1 MNIESEKNLM
11 LCLVYYDFERVH
23 KAMEALNWEWSSSLN
38 RVPSIDEIKE
48 HAVNLLI
55 SCYQQSEKNKEDCIM
70 ATGGFEAYS
79 YYKEDGEIDFE
90 LKFVI

>member
-23 KAMEALNWEWSSSLN
+23 KVMETLNWTWASSGG
-38 RVPSIDEIKE
+38 VPSVDELKE
-48 HAVNLLI
+48 QAVDLLI
-55 SCYQQSEKNKEDCIM
+55 KCFQQSEKNKEDCIM

-79 YYKEDGEIDFE
+79 YYKEDSEIDFE

>member
-1 MNIESEKNLM
+1 MNVKSEKNLM

-23 KAMEALNWEWSSSLN
+23 KAMEALNWEWSSSN
-38 RVPSIDEIKE
+38 GVPSVDELKE
-48 HAVNLLI
+48 QAVDLLI
-55 SCYQQSEKNKEDCIM
+55 RCFQHSEKNKEDWCT
-70 ATGGFEAYS
+70 ATGGFEASS

>member
-1 MNIESEKNLM
+1 MNIKSEKNLM

-23 KAMEALNWEWSSSLN
+23 KAMEALNWEWCSSN
-38 RVPSIDEIKE
+38 GVPSVDELKE

-55 SCYQQSEKNKEDCIM
+55 GCFQQSEKNKEDCIM
-70 ATGGFEAYS
+70 ATGGFEASS

>member
-1 MNIESEKNLM
+1 MNVKSEKNLM

-23 KAMEALNWEWSSSLN
+23 KAMEALNWKWSSPN
-38 RVPSIDEIKE
+38 GVPSIDELKE
-48 HAVNLLI
+48 QAVDLLI
-55 SCYQQSEKNKEDCIM
+55 RCFQHSEKNKEDWFV
-70 ATGGFEAYS
+70 ASGGFEASS

>member
-1 MNIESEKNLM
+1 MNVKSEKNLM

-23 KAMEALNWEWSSSLN
+23 KAMEALNWKWSSSN
-38 RVPSIDEIKE
+38 GVPSVDELKE

-55 SCYQQSEKNKEDCIM
+55 GCFQQSEKNKEDCIM

-79 YYKEDGEIDFE
+79 YYYKEDGEIDFE

>member
-1 MNIESEKNLM
+1 MNVKSEKNLM

-23 KAMEALNWEWSSSLN
+23 KAMEALNWTWGSVEK
-38 RVPSIDEIKE
+38 VPSIDELKE
-48 HAVNLLI
+48 QAVDLLI
-55 SCYQQSEKNKEDCIM
+55 RCFQHSEKNKEDCLC
-70 ATGGFEAYS
+70 ATGGFEASS

>member
-23 KAMEALNWEWSSSLN
+23 KVMETLNWTWASSGG
-38 RVPSIDEIKE
+38 VPSVDVLKE
-48 HAVNLLI
+48 QAVDLLI
-55 SCYQQSEKNKEDCIM
+55 KCFQQSEKNKEDCIM
-70 ATGGFEAYS
+70 ATGGFEASS

>member
-11 LCLVYYDFERVH
+11 FCLVYYDFERVH
-23 KAMEALNWEWSSSLN
+23 KVMETLNWTWASSDG
-38 RVPSIDEIKE
+38 VPSVEELKE
-48 HAVNLLI
+48 QAVDLLI
-55 SCYQQSEKNKEDCIM
+55 KCFQQSEKNKKDCLV
-70 ATGGFEAYS
+70 ATGGFEACS

>member
-23 KAMEALNWEWSSSLN
+23 KAMEALNWKWSSADG
-38 RVPSIDEIKE
+38 VPSIDELKE
-48 HAVNLLI
+48 QAVDLLI
-55 SCYQQSEKNKEDCIM
+55 RCFQHSEKNKEDWIA
-70 ATGGFEAYS
+70 ATGGFEASS

>member
-1 MNIESEKNLM
+1 MNVKSEKNLM

-23 KAMEALNWEWSSSLN
+23 KAMEALNWKWSSADGA
-38 RVPSIDEIKE
+38 PSIDELKE
-48 HAVNLLI
+48 QAVDLLI
-55 SCYQQSEKNKEDCIM
+55 RCFQHSEKNKEDWFA
-70 ATGGFEAYS
+70 ATGGFEASS